1 MRYLMTVL
9 LISRFFFLHAQDSSK
24 WVLPIY
30 FSDYSKKYVYLPDT
44 LKLFD
49 TVRVDYDRFVYFKIV
64 FKDTKGECYFE
75 SYKNNRIYERGNY
88 INSLDTLKQYTS
100 SRGTTTVL
108 NERRVGKKIFKY
120 FEPLRNG
127 EWVLFTS
134 KGLIRKQYFNG
145 VEVKS
150 NK

>member
-1 MRYLMTVL
+1 MRYLITVL
-9 LISRFFFLHAQDSSK
+9 LVLHLSYLNAQDNSG
-24 WVLPIY
+24 WELPIY
-30 FSDYSKKYVYLPDT
+30 FSDYPKKYIYLPDT

-49 TVRVDYDRFVYFKIV
+49 TIRVDYDRYVYFKIV
-64 FKDTKGECYFE
+64 FKETKGECYFE
-75 SYKNNRIYERGNY
+75 SYKNNRIYEKGNY

-100 SRGTTTVL
+100 SRGTTSVL
-108 NERRVGKKIFKY
+108 NERRIGKKIFRY
-120 FEPLRNG
+120 FEPLRDG

-134 KGLIRKQYFNG
+134 KGLIRKLYITG